1 MGMMESMIQ
10 GLLYVQGGYR
20 GELDQMGR
28 IVAMIAGKPDH
39 PPVFAQIHDHAM
51 YLAGVPAKKFYYDP
65 DGYSRDTYTYDRW
78 TLIRDFKENKH
89 FREVHNALNQLI
101 GYLESQSR

>member
-1 MGMMESMIQ
+1 MRIQILGKIVRNETSKAREGEVPDFTGFGM
-10 GLLYVQGGYR
+10 
-20 GELDQMGR
+20 
-28 IVAMIAGKPDH
+28 
-39 PPVFAQIHDHAM
+39 
-51 YLAGVPAKKFYYDP
+51 KFYYDP

-89 FREVHNALNQLI
+89 FREVHNSLNQLI